1 MVMVYG
7 SVFCFFVFVFESLY
21 LEIWID
27 VFIKEVT
34 RYLGIAS
41 KTGAGGVGR
50 DIDETSLTW
59 VDKCWAGEWV
69 HNGIWVYYMSFPT
82 FVYIWNF

>member
-1 MVMVYG
+1 MVMVCSSG
-7 SVFCFFVFVFESLY
+7 FFAFFFFESLY

-34 RYLGIAS
+34 QYLGIAS

-59 VDKCWAGEWV
+59 GDKCWAGE
-69 HNGIWVYYMSFPT
+69 
-82 FVYIWNF
+82 